1 MTVCCTSACTMGYKL
16 HMIVFII
23 SSGRGAQSRCL
34 LVERGLMLPS
44 MLQLCATKAKQAEC
58 QYLASRGQFVR
69 MHIHE
74 IGFVEIDRN
83 ESQTLKSN
91 LFKLASPQEKKKQV
105 AQAATWVGYGSYGAG
120 YISDA
125 RFKPCVVFYMSRFW
139 AISVLNDN
147 IILKTVVWILF

>member
-1 MTVCCTSACTMGYKL
+1 
-16 HMIVFII
+16 
-23 SSGRGAQSRCL
+23 
-34 LVERGLMLPS
+34 
-44 MLQLCATKAKQAEC
+44 
-58 QYLASRGQFVR
+58 

-120 YISDA
+120 
-125 RFKPCVVFYMSRFW
+125 
-139 AISVLNDN
+139 
-147 IILKTVVWILF
+147 